1 MSPPA
6 KEAMRASVLKR
17 RDALSSDERRSK
29 SLAISEHGFAALGAF
44 VAGKC
49 VAAFHPIRSEADV
62 SLLAGMLEQSGASL
76 ALPAVIDRETIV
88 FRAYLPGRALVPG
101 GFGTMAPDK
110 DAAVVDPDILLM
122 PLSVFDAHGNRI
134 GYGAGHYD
142 RAIAK
147 LIERGRKPL
156 LIGVAFSLQEEA
168 MVPAEDHDVPL
179 DGVVTETGFCW
190 FRGPPERF

>member
-1 MSPPA
+1 
-6 KEAMRASVLKR
+6 
-17 RDALSSDERRSK
+17 
-29 SLAISEHGFAALGAF
+29 
-44 VAGKC
+44 
-49 VAAFHPIRSEADV
+49 
-62 SLLAGMLEQSGASL
+62 MLEQSGASL

-147 LIERGRKPL
+147 LIEKGRKPL

-179 DGVVTETGFCW
+179 DGVVTETGFRW